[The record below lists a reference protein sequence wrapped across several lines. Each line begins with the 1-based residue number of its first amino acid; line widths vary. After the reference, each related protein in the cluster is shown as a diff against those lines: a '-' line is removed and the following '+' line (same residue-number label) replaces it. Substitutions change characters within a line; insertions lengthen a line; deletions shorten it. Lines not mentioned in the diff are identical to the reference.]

1 MISSYYEEN
10 CSLKIGNLK
19 MKKIVIAV
27 FLFFLLASPALA
39 ALKLNDSAPTFSLP
53 DSAGKDF
60 YLSDTVGVKRR
71 ETVKGIIV
79 SFFATW
85 CVPCRSELPLINA
98 LTENLNR
105 RGIKVVLVDVK
116 EDFETV
122 NALLTELKVD
132 KPIVLSDRNGT
143 TSEKYQIR
151 FLPTTFFIDADGKIR
166 DVIYGGVHSE
176 KELRESVQKL
186 LKE

>member
-1 MISSYYEEN
+1 MK
-10 CSLKIGNLK
+10 LGNLK

-53 DSAGKDF
+53 DSEGNNF
-60 YLSDTVGVKRR
+60 YLSDTLGVKKKR
-71 ETVKGIIV
+71 ETVKGIII

-85 CVPCRSELPLINA
+85 CIPCRSELPLINA

-105 RGIKVVLVDVK
+105 SGIKVVLVNVK
-116 EDFETV
+116 EDFKTV

-143 TSEKYQIR
+143 ISEKYQVR

-166 DVIYGGVHSE
+166 DVIYGGIHGE